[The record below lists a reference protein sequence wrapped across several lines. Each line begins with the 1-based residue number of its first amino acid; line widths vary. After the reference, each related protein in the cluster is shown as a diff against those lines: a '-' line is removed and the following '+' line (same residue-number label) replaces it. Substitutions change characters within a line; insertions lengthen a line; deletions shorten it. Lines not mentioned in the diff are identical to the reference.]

1 MVEFPDLKGIFESW
15 NVACLISQ
23 INTFPDL
30 KGIFE
35 SALGPEG
42 ILYIALF
49 PDLKGI
55 FESRVRQAPHP
66 IRLRVSRPE
75 RNI

>member
-1 MVEFPDLKGIFESW
+1 MSEMPKHEIAV
-15 NVACLISQ
+15 
-23 INTFPDL
+23 TFPDL

-55 FESRVRQAPHP
+55 FESFAPVRQRPQP
-66 IRLRVSRPE
+66 GVISRPE